1 MKKNH
6 LKIEL
11 ALFGALALVG
21 AVHVRSIV
29 AGPAACAPVAEVSVA
44 DVNDRREVLVTS
56 TVLTPLAR

>member
-6 LKIEL
+6 LKIE
-11 ALFGALALVG
+11 LALVG

-44 DVNDRREVLVTS
+44 DVNDRREVFVTS